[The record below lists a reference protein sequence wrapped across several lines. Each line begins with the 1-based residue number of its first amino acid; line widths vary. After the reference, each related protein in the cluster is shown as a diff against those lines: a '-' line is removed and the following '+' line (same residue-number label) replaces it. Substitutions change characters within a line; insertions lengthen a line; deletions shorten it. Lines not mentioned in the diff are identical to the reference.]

1 MDKRSANVKTSVI
14 KELLENKG
22 LTFKLA
28 KNDLKNRFAGSYLG
42 TIWAFVQPV
51 VTILLFWFVFEK
63 GLHAGPQ
70 GLREGIPVPFILW
83 LTAGLVPWFFFQ
95 DSVISGTN
103 TLYEYAF
110 LVKKV
115 VFSIG
120 ILPAVKVISNL
131 FVHIAF
137 VGIMLIIYIAMGMP
151 PDIYAVQIIYYSF
164 AMFCLALA
172 VVYTT
177 SALCVFFK
185 DLANIV
191 GILMQVLMWST
202 PIMWNIDAMNPS
214 PVLGFILRLNP
225 MFYIVQGYRDSMIGG
240 VWFFEKPYLTLY
252 FWVLTLVLFL
262 IGTTVF
268 RRLRVH
274 FADVL

>member
-1 MDKRSANVKTSVI
+1 MDKRTATNKTSIV
-14 KELLENKG
+14 KELLENRG

-42 TIWAFVQPV
+42 TIWAFVQPI

-70 GLREGIPVPFILW
+70 GLRAGIPVPFILW

-95 DSVISGTN
+95 DCVIHGTG

-115 VFSIG
+115 VFNIG
-120 ILPAVKVISNL
+120 ILPAVKIISNL
-131 FVHIAF
+131 FVHLAF
-137 VGIMLIIYIAMGMP
+137 VGIMLIIYTAMGMP
-151 PDIYAVQIIYYSF
+151 PGIYAVQIIYYSF
-164 AMFCLALA
+164 SMLCLALA
-172 VVYTT
+172 IVYTT

-214 PVLGFILRLNP
+214 PVLGFILKLNP
-225 MFYIVQGYRDSMIGG
+225 MFYIVQGYRDSMIND
-240 VWFFEKPYLTLY
+240 VWFFQKPELTIY
-252 FWVLTLVLFL
+252 FWVLTLALFL
-262 IGTTVF
+262 IGATVF
-268 RRLRVH
+268 KRLRVH

>member
-51 VTILLFWFVFEK
+51 VTILLFLFVFEK